1 MFLSTQY
8 EKISSGDKVRYY
20 YTKLPNKYNITT
32 LAYKYY
38 MPDELLNDFPVD
50 LEKMFEK
57 IVYSVI
63 ERFYDAVNWPLRKPN
78 MQLQTDLFE
87 LLKI

>member
-1 MFLSTQY
+1 
-8 EKISSGDKVRYY
+8 
-20 YTKLPNKYNITT
+20 
-32 LAYKYY
+32 
-38 MPDELLNDFPVD
+38 MPDELLSDFPVD
-50 LEKMFEK
+50 VEKMFEK